1 MTLPEA
7 AKAVVKEWYE
17 TYNDI
22 NFSKDRQQVEY
33 VEAYKTHLNKP
44 GVSSQALKACVVQLR
59 KPLLVLRVVR
69 NQNGTAPR
77 RKGESTSAANFNLD
91 KMNKKNTPKWNPK
104 CNPINNKRV

>member
-17 TYNDI
+17 IYGDI

-33 VEAYKTHLNKP
+33 VEAYKTHLNEP
-44 GVSSQALKACVVQLR
+44 GVSLQALKACVVQLR
-59 KPLLVLRVVR
+59 KPLPVLRVVR

-91 KMNKKNTPKWNPK
+91 KMNKKNNPKWNPK